1 MGDFEALGLE
11 ALLVQQWEARVLGEE
26 VRVRDKEELSRT
38 LRTLVLPSFALESSA
53 IVDDARFFSERS
65 RNGDRDPKPG
75 DGWLISMKFKVSSA
89 MCLA

>member
-65 RNGDRDPKPG
+65 RNVSTTHSFVDNLRSPDPARE
-75 DGWLISMKFKVSSA
+75 W
-89 MCLA
+89 